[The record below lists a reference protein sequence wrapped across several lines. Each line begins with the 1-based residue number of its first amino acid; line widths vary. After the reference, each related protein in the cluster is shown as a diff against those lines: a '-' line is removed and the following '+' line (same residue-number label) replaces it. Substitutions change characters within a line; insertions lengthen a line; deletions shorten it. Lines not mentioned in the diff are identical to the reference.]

1 MSKPK
6 VVIKKIA
13 VSIPNEGH
21 TLSEAYD
28 NRLIWAFHMGVLQEK
43 WRNENRPIRYEFYW
57 YTAGRLLT
65 AMAREKLVQEALKGE
80 MDYIFMVD
88 DDMLCPIDMME
99 ALIRDIE
106 EHPEIDVLAPLAHMR
121 NPPHYAVIYT
131 TTEGYDEK
139 AHQPYFVN
147 NFVRNYPK
155 DTLIEC
161 DAVGFGAVMIKMD
174 IVKKMKP
181 PYFFSTTGS
190 GEDIYFCIKSKQDAG
205 ARIFMDTRIK
215 LGHLSAPKIIDEEY
229 YEKWIKENKHEAEES
244 PHKYLQEVK

>member
-1 MSKPK
+1 MKKSI
-6 VVIKKIA
+6 IKKVA
-13 VSIPNEGH
+13 MSIPSEGH
-21 TLSEAYD
+21 TLPEAYD
-28 NRLIWAFHMGVLQEK
+28 NHLVLSFHLGALQERWK
-43 WRNENRPIRYEFYW
+43 HEKRPIQYEFYW

-65 AMAREKLVQEALKGE
+65 AMAREKLVQEALNAG
-80 MDYIFMVD
+80 MDYIVMYD
-88 DDMLCPIDMME
+88 DDMLLPIDMVERMI
-99 ALIRDIE
+99 ADIE
-106 EHPEIDVLAPLAHMR
+106 ANPQIDVLAPLAHMR

-131 TTEGYDEK
+131 TTEGYDDK

-155 DTLIEC
+155 NTLIEC

-215 LGHLSAPKIIDEEY
+215 LGHLSAPRIIDEEY
-229 YEKWIKENKHEAEES
+229 YEKWIKENKHEPEEL